1 MGFESPDWQR
11 EKTPKAATATS
22 ALDGKEKTVFR
33 PPERKPVQLVVD
45 KGESRHPPLKAPPSN
60 ATCSLPLNLEAPA
73 GKKKTI

>member
-45 KGESRHPPLKAPPSN
+45 KGESRHPPLKAPQVMQL
-60 ATCSLPLNLEAPA
+60 AV
-73 GKKKTI
+73 